1 MHSKLKDRLQ
11 SQMKGRQK
19 VRRTSAAALGLSQEN
34 ADINMAQVALLA
46 VMQKD
51 AAEAKMQFDKESILA
66 VAGNKDGINDVLLQ
80 YESDSWKN
88 EMEVSQS
95 NDDEG
100 KTAGALSKEEIIA
113 LKMAQQRLESEIR
126 HEEDLKEQLKLSS
139 TKQVSVY

>member
-34 ADINMAQVALLA
+34 ADISMAQVALLA

-139 TKQVSVY
+139 TKQVSVH

>member
-126 HEEDLKEQLKLSS
+126 HEEDLKEQLKSSS

>member
-11 SQMKGRQK
+11 SQIKGRQK

-139 TKQVSVY
+139 TKQVSVH

>member
-11 SQMKGRQK
+11 SQIKGRQK
-19 VRRTSAAALGLSQEN
+19 VRRTSAAALGLSQKN

-88 EMEVSQS
+88 EMEISQS
-95 NDDEG
+95 NDDGG

-139 TKQVSVY
+139 TKQVSVH

>member
-139 TKQVSVY
+139 TKQVSVH